1 MYVTSTPS
9 LLSSHPGL
17 ASQAHGWDPNEYSH
31 ESIQDVSWIC
41 ESGHKWLASITARV
55 SGSDCPICSSIHI
68 LREFISTDISSVFG
82 FKSLV
87 DIGLKLN
94 SDEQGKYINRIFT
107 ARTCRALQ
115 IESLQNSTFSIKDF
129 ILLVGPHLGN
139 YSPNKRT
146 TFLETL
152 LHFSIDQFDFEVIFQ
167 NLPSFKIVHGN
178 LIVHAF
184 NQHGIE
190 FAAKMA
196 KIASSRDIVV
206 LHLFES
212 SANMDANQREILF
225 STVPHY
231 VRPTYRAESFTI
243 EEIKS
248 GLPYIEDDHYFS
260 NKIIATL
267 DDGKSFDA
275 LIKEIEQGQY
285 LSYLSKDYLYK
296 VILKLVKNHPEN
308 CLDTILSAQQLG
320 ISTHHLTWIQL
331 ANKCT
336 LNGVE
341 EQFPWSSF
349 FDLMIGRDPIELQ
362 FWFATLRSAYPQTY
376 WKLFEFTG
384 VPGRAKSLALF
395 RALIQHLCY
404 TKDENESPQLT
415 DLHPNMEDLTK
426 LLWHNCLE
434 FVIQEKHVFSFSML
448 MQFVSCF
455 AQFGNTA
462 LVETIGDQLALRNGR
477 IEPLSNHSEFH
488 VEKCISHCKAREM
501 DNAFDI
507 YLSIEPTF
515 DPSYSYME
523 FLLTDLAREV
533 SALDVSISIFKR
545 HLRNRNV
552 FDNRIL
558 TSLLRSP
565 GFFFQYRYQAISI
578 FDDLIA
584 FGQKFDDR
592 SLHAFVQSARYS
604 CDLEE
609 LVALVNHIA
618 SNSID
623 LPIDA
628 LAELMFGY
636 LYDNQVDNAI
646 TLLTKIASI
655 DGDAATAEKFGSLLA
670 TYEEPLIDAVIRQWD
685 R

>member
-1 MYVTSTPS
+1 
-9 LLSSHPGL
+9 
-17 ASQAHGWDPNEYSH
+17 
-31 ESIQDVSWIC
+31 
-41 ESGHKWLASITARV
+41 
-55 SGSDCPICSSIHI
+55 
-68 LREFISTDISSVFG
+68 
-82 FKSLV
+82 
-87 DIGLKLN
+87 
-94 SDEQGKYINRIFT
+94 
-107 ARTCRALQ
+107 
-115 IESLQNSTFSIKDF
+115 
-129 ILLVGPHLGN
+129 
-139 YSPNKRT
+139 
-146 TFLETL
+146 
-152 LHFSIDQFDFEVIFQ
+152 
-167 NLPSFKIVHGN
+167 
-178 LIVHAF
+178 
-184 NQHGIE
+184 
-190 FAAKMA
+190 
-196 KIASSRDIVV
+196 
-206 LHLFES
+206 
-212 SANMDANQREILF
+212 
-225 STVPHY
+225 
-231 VRPTYRAESFTI
+231 
-243 EEIKS
+243 
-248 GLPYIEDDHYFS
+248 
-260 NKIIATL
+260 
-267 DDGKSFDA
+267 
-275 LIKEIEQGQY
+275 
-285 LSYLSKDYLYK
+285 
-296 VILKLVKNHPEN
+296 
-308 CLDTILSAQQLG
+308 
-320 ISTHHLTWIQL
+320 
-331 ANKCT
+331 
-336 LNGVE
+336 
-341 EQFPWSSF
+341 
-349 FDLMIGRDPIELQ
+349 
-362 FWFATLRSAYPQTY
+362 
-376 WKLFEFTG
+376 
-384 VPGRAKSLALF
+384 
-395 RALIQHLCY
+395 
-404 TKDENESPQLT
+404 
-415 DLHPNMEDLTK
+415 
-426 LLWHNCLE
+426 
-434 FVIQEKHVFSFSML
+434 

-462 LVETIGDQLALRNGR
+462 LVETIGDQLALRNGK

-515 DPSYSYME
+515 DSSYSYME

-565 GFFFQYRYQAISI
+565 GFFFPLKYQAISI

-636 LYDNQVDNAI
+636 LHDNQVDNAI

>member
-1 MYVTSTPS
+1 MTASKKPS
-9 LLSSHPGL
+9 LAETHPEL
-17 ASQAHGWDPNEYSH
+17 AAQADGWDPHEYSH
-31 ESIQDVSWIC
+31 ESIQNVLWNC
-41 ESGHKWLASITARV
+41 ESGHKWLATITSRV
-55 SGSDCPICSSIHI
+55 SGSDCPICSSIQI
-68 LREFISTDISSVFG
+68 LREFTSTDISLVSG

-94 SDEQGKYINRIFT
+94 SDEQIKYINKIFT

-115 IESLQNSTFSIKDF
+115 VESVQNSNFSIKDF

-146 TFLETL
+146 SFLETL
-152 LHFSIDQFDFEVIFQ
+152 LHFSIDQSDFEAIFR

-190 FAAKMA
+190 FAARLA
-196 KIASSRDIVV
+196 KIASSREIVI

-212 SANMDANQREILF
+212 SANMDANQRETLF

-231 VRPTYRAESFTI
+231 VRPNYRAESFTV

-260 NKIIATL
+260 NNIIATL
-267 DDGKSFDA
+267 DDGKSFNE
-275 LIKEIEQGQY
+275 LIKEIEQGRY
-285 LSYLSKDYLYK
+285 LSYLNKDYLYN

-308 CLDTILSAQQLG
+308 CLDTILSAQQQG
-320 ISTHHLTWIQL
+320 ISTQHFTWIQL
-331 ANKCT
+331 ANEST
-336 LNGVE
+336 LNRDK

-362 FWFATLRSAYPQTY
+362 FWFTTLRSAYPQTY

-395 RALIQHLCY
+395 RALIQHLCFI
-404 TKDENESPQLT
+404 KDENNVPQLT

-434 FVIQEKHVFSFSML
+434 FVVQDKNVFSFSML

-455 AQFGNTA
+455 AQFGNTE
-462 LVETIGDQLALRNGR
+462 LVESIGDQLALRNEK
-477 IEPLSNHSEFH
+477 IELISNHSEFH
-488 VEKCISHCKAREM
+488 VEKCISYCKAREM
-501 DNAFDI
+501 DKAFEI
-507 YLSIEPTF
+507 YLSIEPIF
-515 DPSYSYME
+515 DSNYSYME
-523 FLLTDLAREV
+523 FLIADLARDV

-545 HLRNRNV
+545 HVRNRNV

-558 TSLLRSP
+558 TLLLRSP
-565 GFFFQYRYQAISI
+565 GFFFHYKYQAIPI

-584 FGQKFDDR
+584 LGQKFDDR

-604 CDLEE
+604 CDLDE
-609 LVALVNHIA
+609 LVALVSHIA
-618 SNSID
+618 NYPID
-623 LPIDA
+623 LPIDV

-636 LYDNQVDNAI
+636 LHNNQVENAI
-646 TLLTKIASI
+646 TLLSKIASFV
-655 DGDAATAEKFGSLLA
+655 GEAATAEKFGSLLA